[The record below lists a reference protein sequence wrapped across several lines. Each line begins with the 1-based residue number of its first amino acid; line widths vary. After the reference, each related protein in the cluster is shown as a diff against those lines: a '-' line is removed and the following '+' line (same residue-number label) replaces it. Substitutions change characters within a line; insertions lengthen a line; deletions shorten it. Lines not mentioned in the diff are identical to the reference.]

1 MGMKDDDEL
10 IEAYE
15 EEFSSQTPTRRSNR
29 GFWLVLGT
37 LLVASIL
44 MLVEIFANRP
54 IADTI
59 GHAQHSLRV
68 AQAGAERQL
77 AETGSF
83 STADA
88 EGLAASGAGEADG
101 LTFVAAD
108 QPSIGL
114 DSISVYA
121 SDSEWAAAVEARPG
135 ACFYL
140 HLRAGEDDLYG
151 VGTVCTADVART
163 ATDPRW

>member
-10 IEAYE
+10 IRAYE
-15 EEFSSQTPTRRSNR
+15 EEFSAQTPTKRSNR

-37 LLVASIL
+37 LLVASIV

-59 GHAQHSLRV
+59 GHAQHSLRA

-83 STADA
+83 AGADA
-88 EGLAASGAGEADG
+88 AGLTASGAGDADG

-108 QPSIGL
+108 EASRGL
-114 DSISVYA
+114 DSISVWA
-121 SDSEWAAAVEARPG
+121 SDTEWAAAVEARPG

-140 HLRAGEDDLYG
+140 RLRANEDDLYG
-151 VGTVCTADVART
+151 VGTECTADVART
-163 ATDPRW
+163 VTDPRW

>member
-10 IEAYE
+10 IRAYE
-15 EEFSSQTPTRRSNR
+15 EEFSAQTPTKRSNR

-37 LLVASIL
+37 LLVASIV

-59 GHAQHSLRV
+59 GHAQHSLRA
-68 AQAGAERQL
+68 AQDGAERQL

-83 STADA
+83 AGADA
-88 EGLAASGAGEADG
+88 AGLTASGAGDADG

-108 QPSIGL
+108 EASRGL
-114 DSISVYA
+114 DSISVWA
-121 SDSEWAAAVEARPG
+121 SDTEWAAAVEARPG

-140 HLRAGEDDLYG
+140 RLRANEDDLYG
-151 VGTVCTADVART
+151 VGTECTADVART
-163 ATDPRW
+163 VTDPRW